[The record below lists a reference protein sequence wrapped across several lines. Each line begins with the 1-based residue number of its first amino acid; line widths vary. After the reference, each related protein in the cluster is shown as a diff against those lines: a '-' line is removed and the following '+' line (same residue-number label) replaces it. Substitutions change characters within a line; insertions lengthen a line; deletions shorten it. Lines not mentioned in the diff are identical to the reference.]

1 MIKKLLATFA
11 LSATI
16 VLPAVSAN
24 AANISSAPNRIN
36 DMSALQNGA
45 KLFVNHCLS
54 CHSAT
59 SMRYSKLTEIG
70 LTDEQIENN
79 LLFTS
84 DKIGEV
90 MDIAM
95 TKEDAAKWFGSAPPD
110 LSVTARAL
118 SENMGYSGVDYIYS
132 FLRSFYRDASR
143 PTGWN
148 NLVFPNVGMPH
159 VLWHSQGERSLER
172 TVIKEEDQE
181 DGSKAWVRTKSS
193 FDEHGFSTIDKEIL
207 DNYSGDPVDNVKIN
221 SADSSQASAFD
232 NDVADLANF
241 LGWVAEPVQR
251 FRKQLGIWVVFFLG
265 IFFVV
270 AWRLNSAYWKDVK

>member
-1 MIKKLLATFA
+1 MIMIKKLLATFA

-118 SENMGYSGVDYIYS
+118 SENLVYSGVDYIYI

-207 DNYSGDPVDNVKIN
+207 DNYTGDPVDNVKIS

-232 NDVADLANF
+232 NDVGDLDNF
-241 LGWVAEPVQR
+241 LGWVAEPVQIL
-251 FRKQLGIWVVFFLG
+251 RKQLSHWVVFF
-265 IFFVV
+265 
-270 AWRLNSAYWKDVK
+270 